1 MYVKVENVNFS
12 YSEIPVLH
20 NISFEIP
27 RGTITGFIGS
37 NGSGK
42 TTMLKILSKRLKP
55 SSGEILMNR
64 SPISSLSSDNYPVTF
79 VPDTPIYYE
88 ELTVWEHLQFV
99 KALYPQSTVS
109 IDRLIKKLGLQKHLH
124 KIPGTLSKGT
134 LQKLMIALALLRQY
148 EIFLADEPFTGL
160 DPEQIHVFKQ
170 ILQNLKH
177 QNKAVLLSTHLLNL
191 AEIICD
197 RYIFLYNGRILAEG
211 SKEEV
216 AAQYG
221 LNKAQSLEELY
232 LILTGAA
239 EQ

>member
-1 MYVKVENVNFS
+1 
-12 YSEIPVLH
+12 
-20 NISFEIP
+20 
-27 RGTITGFIGS
+27 
-37 NGSGK
+37 
-42 TTMLKILSKRLKP
+42 
-55 SSGEILMNR
+55 MNR

-99 KALYPQSTVS
+99 KALYPQNTVS

-177 QNKAVLLSTHLLNL
+177 QNKAILLSTHLLNL